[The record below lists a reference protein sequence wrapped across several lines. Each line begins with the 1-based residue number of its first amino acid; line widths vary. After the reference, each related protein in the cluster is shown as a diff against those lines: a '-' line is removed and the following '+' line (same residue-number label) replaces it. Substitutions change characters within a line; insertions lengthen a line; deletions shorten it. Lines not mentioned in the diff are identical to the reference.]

1 MRATIS
7 CAILRDSGMSEIR
20 RNADGA
26 GGRAWG
32 MPPAAQR
39 TAEASLAEQ
48 PAEQSAESKAEILL
62 SELAE
67 VG

>member
-1 MRATIS
+1 
-7 CAILRDSGMSEIR
+7 MSEIR

-26 GGRAWG
+26 GGRTWG
-32 MPPAAQR
+32 MPSAAQR

-48 PAEQSAESKAEILL
+48 PEQSAESKAEILL

>member
-1 MRATIS
+1 MRATIW
-7 CAILRDSGMSEIR
+7 CAILRDSGKSEIR

-26 GGRAWG
+26 GGRTWG
-32 MPPAAQR
+32 MPSAAQR

-48 PAEQSAESKAEILL
+48 PEQSAESKAEILL